1 MTATALDHFRRVRV
15 GLLMCLAL
23 PPGHEARARLVPQLA
38 EALAVY
44 ARRAAAVG
52 EGPLAAQ
59 ADGARPSASRFGVAS

>member
-1 MTATALDHFRRVRV
+1 MTALDHFRRVRV

-44 ARRAAAVG
+44 ARRAAAAG
-52 EGPLAAQ
+52 EGPLVTQ
-59 ADGARPSASRFGVAS
+59 TDELRPWASRSGVAS